1 MSPSLYETLQCI
13 LPQVMACCV
22 FLVQELIQKAI
33 DCALEAKKSWER
45 MSFEARYMYMCTWGW
60 GCMRGGRIMGMG
72 LAERW
77 QDHGVGLHERWRD
90 HGGGA
95 G

>member
-1 MSPSLYETLQCI
+1 
-13 LPQVMACCV
+13 MASCV

-60 GCMRGGRIMGMG
+60 GCMRGGRIWGWGWLRGGRIM
-72 LAERW
+72 
-77 QDHGVGLHERWRD
+77 GVG
-90 HGGGA
+90 
-95 G
+95 